1 MTETMHDP
9 TPPKRR
15 AGAPKGNRNAFKH
28 GRYSAEVLDLRR
40 RLRAWHRRANAAI
53 AAANRLA
60 RAKNEAER
68 EKARAE
74 IHVAVRAEGGK
85 PKTVEQLSFGPGALR
100 GGGTPK
106 IGPKLRNN
114 YLSPAPMPRPRDP
127 AAPA

>member
-15 AGAPKGNRNAFKH
+15 PGAAKGNRNAFKH

-85 PKTVEQLSFGPGALR
+85 PKTVKQLSFGSGAAGGGGDPENRPKTAEQLSFACAD
-100 GGGTPK
+100 
-106 IGPKLRNN
+106 
-114 YLSPAPMPRPRDP
+114 APS
-127 AAPA
+127 A